1 MEMKNLHEELAI
13 VLKDFAEKHN
23 VKLTKMSSK
32 HTDAGLKTSISFTS
46 TDQSALAA
54 EFDMYATAFGFPA
67 GLYGKTF
74 DTDQLGMIKIT
85 GWNNSKRK
93 YKVQVRGVSTGEGHG
108 ITTNFLHE
116 IIK

>member
-1 MEMKNLHEELAI
+1 MKDLHPLLLE
-13 VLKDFAEKHN
+13 VLENFAKEHN

-32 HTDAGLKTSISFTS
+32 HTDAGLNTSISFVS
-46 TDQSALAA
+46 NDLDALAA
-54 EFDMYATAFGFPA
+54 EFDMYATSFGFPA

-74 DTDQLGMIKIT
+74 DTEELGMIKIT

-93 YKVQVRGVSTGEGHG
+93 YKVQVRSVSAGTDHG
-108 ITTNFLHE
+108 ITTNFLHQ

>member
-1 MEMKNLHEELAI
+1 MKDLHPLLLE
-13 VLKDFAEKHN
+13 VLENFAKEHN
-23 VKLTKMSSK
+23 VKLTKMNSK
-32 HTDAGLKTSISFTS
+32 HTDAGLNTSISFTS
-46 TDQSALAA
+46 TDYDALAA
-54 EFDMYATAFGFPA
+54 EFDMYATSFGLPA

-74 DTDQLGMIKIT
+74 DTEQLGMIKIT

-93 YKVQVRGVSTGEGHG
+93 YKVQVRSVSTDKGHG